1 MIIFSATSQRL
12 AQLHHLKWYKSI
24 KPQRPEFKMFLE
36 NVMMVITVGKM
47 KACAW
52 CPNDYVNL
60 KVSLMRGSLW
70 TVSCV
75 YVGVGGLCAL

>member
-1 MIIFSATSQRL
+1 
-12 AQLHHLKWYKSI
+12 
-24 KPQRPEFKMFLE
+24 MFLE

-52 CPNDYVNL
+52 YPNDYVNL

-70 TVSCV
+70 TVNCV
-75 YVGVGGLCAL
+75 SVGVGGLCAL